1 MKKYL
6 VIAAVLGLTACGQGT
21 FNQGAFDDGVG
32 SALDSANRSYY
43 RDDEPLVVAKVQFQ
57 EGNFGRSYALF
68 DKALD
73 VTPDDPAALLGY
85 AASADMLGRFDKA
98 DAAYRKLR
106 PIIGNTVVYHNNYGY
121 SNLLRGNLTVAR
133 QHFLIAYE
141 MDPSNEFAANNL
153 ELLRNSVNYPRRAA
167 GDLYGI

>member
-1 MKKYL
+1 MKKFLL
-6 VIAAVLGLTACGQGT
+6 VVGLLGLVACE
-21 FNQGAFDDGVG
+21 NGAFNDGSG
-32 SALDSANRSYY
+32 SVMDTANRSYY
-43 RDDEPLVVAKVQFQ
+43 RDDDKLVAAKVQFK
-57 EGNFGRSYALF
+57 EGNFGRSYTLF

-73 VTPDDPAALLGY
+73 VTPNDPEALLGY

-98 DAAYRKLR
+98 DVAYRKLR
-106 PIIGNTVVYHNNYGY
+106 PIIGNTLQYHNNYGY

-153 ELLRNSVNYPRRAA
+153 ELLRNSINYPRRAP
-167 GDLYGI
+167 GDLNGI

>member
-6 VIAAVLGLTACGQGT
+6 LVVGFLGLVACEGSP
-21 FNQGAFDDGVG
+21 FDDGAG
-32 SALDSANRSYY
+32 SVFDSANRSYY
-43 RDDEPLVVAKVQFQ
+43 RDDESLIAAKVQFN
-57 EGNFGRSYALF
+57 EGNYGRSYSFF

-73 VTPDDPAALLGY
+73 VTPNDPEALLGY

-98 DAAYRKLR
+98 DDAYRKLR
-106 PIIGNTVVYHNNYGY
+106 PIIGNTLQYHNNYGY

-153 ELLRNSVNYPRRAA
+153 ELLRNSINYPRRAP
-167 GDLYGI
+167 GDLNGI